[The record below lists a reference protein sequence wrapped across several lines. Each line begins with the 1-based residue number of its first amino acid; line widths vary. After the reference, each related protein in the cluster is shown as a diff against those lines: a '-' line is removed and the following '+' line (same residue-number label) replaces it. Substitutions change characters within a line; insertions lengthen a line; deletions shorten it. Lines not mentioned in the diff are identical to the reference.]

1 MTQPASPSLT
11 YSCGL
16 PGGFNLAFL
25 FLDEILTKEF
35 NGRYSEKFVDLVL
48 KMLAFNE
55 DRRINFIYL

>member
-25 FLDEILTKEF
+25 FLDEKKKMTAIERNKQP
-35 NGRYSEKFVDLVL
+35 SMLVSTQ
-48 KMLAFNE
+48 E
-55 DRRINFIYL
+55 